1 MSFLLIYTPYSVQG
15 FFVGSWAGASA
26 GGWFAACGAG
36 CPRGSW
42 VPEAPGAADVD
53 CAGLCAATGFLAT
66 GLFFST
72 NALAAGF
79 LLRTGAGPPA
89 FGVVELGPEGG
100 VGMELL
106 FMVRIRARVRARAG
120 NVVKCGCDNPQVVV
134 SKTVV
139 IASAIYRGSREQ
151 LYVD

>member
-1 MSFLLIYTPYSVQG
+1 
-15 FFVGSWAGASA
+15 
-26 GGWFAACGAG
+26 
-36 CPRGSW
+36 

>member
-1 MSFLLIYTPYSVQG
+1 M
-15 FFVGSWAGASA
+15 
-26 GGWFAACGAG
+26 
-36 CPRGSW
+36 
-42 VPEAPGAADVD
+42 PEAPGAAAVD

-79 LLRTGAGPPA
+79 RLRTGAGPPA

-106 FMVRIRARVRARAG
+106 FMVRIRARVSARG
-120 NVVKCGCDNPQVVV
+120 ENVVMCGCDNPQV
-134 SKTVV
+134 
-139 IASAIYRGSREQ
+139 AA
-151 LYVD
+151 

>member
-1 MSFLLIYTPYSVQG
+1 
-15 FFVGSWAGASA
+15 
-26 GGWFAACGAG
+26 
-36 CPRGSW
+36 
-42 VPEAPGAADVD
+42 VPEAPGAAAVD

-79 LLRTGAGPPA
+79 RLRTGAGPPA

-106 FMVRIRARVRARAG
+106 FMVRIRARVSARG
-120 NVVKCGCDNPQVVV
+120 ENVVMCGCDNPQV
-134 SKTVV
+134 
-139 IASAIYRGSREQ
+139 AA
-151 LYVD
+151 